1 MMRLQTLENTPIDK
15 LLAVL
20 NLAFSDYLVPFHLT
34 REQLEDKIKSDSIQL
49 EFSVG
54 AFEDD
59 QLIALILHGYDIID
73 NLKIVYNGGTGVIPT
88 KRENKL
94 TRKLYEY
101 ALPILHEN
109 DIDKV
114 LLEVITINEPA
125 IKTYKNIG
133 FKITRE
139 LNCFK
144 GSINIPDTTNDFQ
157 IREMEEYDWEKLR
170 SFWDF
175 QPSWQNNSTAVGKL
189 KPSNVSIGIYDNE
202 KLLGYA
208 IYNPKLKRL
217 HQLAVDK
224 NYRKRGLG
232 RQVLKHISTHYGNDI
247 SIINVDSTSKET
259 LQFLT
264 GIGMNVYIKQY
275 EMELTLK

>member
-1 MMRLQTLENTPIDK
+1 MRLQTLENTPIEK
-15 LLAVL
+15 LLEVF
-20 NLAFSDYLVPFHLT
+20 NLSFSDYLVPFRLT

-59 QLIALILHGYDIID
+59 QLIAFILHGYDSID
-73 NLKIVYNGGTGVIPT
+73 NLKLVYNGGTGVIPT
-88 KRENKL
+88 KRGNQL

-125 IKTYKNIG
+125 IKTYKNTG
-133 FKITRE
+133 FKTTRE

-144 GSINIPDTTNDFQ
+144 GSINITHAINDFQ
-157 IREMEEYDWEKLR
+157 IRELKEYDWQKLR

-175 QPSWQNNSTAVGKL
+175 QPSWQNNSTAVEKL
-189 KPSNVSIGIYDNE
+189 QSSNVSIGIYDHE

-224 NYRKRGLG
+224 NYRRRGLG
-232 RQVLKHISTHYGNDI
+232 QELLKHISTHYGNDI

-259 LQFLT
+259 FQFLT
-264 GIGMNVYIKQY
+264 GIGLNIYIKQY